1 MQGYMYNE
9 DYFERGPQA
18 GVSLYTN
25 YSWQSELTI
34 PMVSRM
40 IEELG
45 IAVADTVL
53 DYGCAKGFVVKAF
66 RLLGRQAW
74 GMDVSNYAIE
84 HCAQG
89 MRRYL
94 CHVDETQRAADW
106 IWPEGF
112 PYQFDWCIC
121 KDVLEHVETPEELHV
136 VLIMLRAMCKNM
148 FVVVPLGEDGVYNEP
163 AYALDKTHHIAEN
176 VDWWLRAFHVAGF
189 DYVRAGFEFP
199 GVKENWKTHEKS
211 NGFFI
216 SSCHNKPL
224 SRDLTGCVESE
235 KLVNGELA
243 SSDTQ
248 NDGEA
253 SR

>member
-1 MQGYMYNE
+1 MQGHMYNE

-25 YSWQSELTI
+25 YSWQPELTI
-34 PMVSRM
+34 PMVSRI

-45 IAVADTVL
+45 IAAFDTVL

-89 MRRYL
+89 IRRYL
-94 CHVDETQRAADW
+94 CYVHETQRGRGW
-106 IWPEGF
+106 YWPEGF
-112 PYQFDWCIC
+112 PHQFDWCIC

-136 VLIMLRAMCKNM
+136 VLIMLRAMCKHM

-163 AYALDKTHHIAEN
+163 AYAQDKTHHMAEN
-176 VDWWLRAFHVAGF
+176 VNWWLHHFVKAGFADCVAG
-189 DYVRAGFEFP
+189 YAFP
-199 GVKENWKTHEKS
+199 GVKENWKSTPKA
-211 NGFFI
+211 NGFFV
-216 SSCHNKPL
+216 L
-224 SRDLTGCVESE
+224 STRETDAARGLTGFVGFDNTE
-235 KLVNGELA
+235 NGEEDETKMQ
-243 SSDTQ
+243 SDT
-248 NDGEA
+248 EA
-253 SR
+253 AI